1 MGFKSIG
8 SMGCNLILA
17 TTEDQDLNEPLR
29 IATSYPGLTAELVP
43 AQGYQV
49 ENIQAFGGK
58 IEAKLTNPSYNAV
71 VDIVETGETLRAN
84 GGIVRDVLI
93 EDLESGIVFR
103 REPIQ
108 VGATDF
114 EPWRLLRVMATI
126 ARRKQE
132 LDAGADPGTK
142 KSTLLLLADQNRL
155 VKTIGEESAELIQ
168 ALVTEDGT
176 VGEAADLFWAT
187 MVALTREGQSPLLMF
202 EELGRRNQQSKQKLN
217 EK

>member
-1 MGFKSIG
+1 
-8 SMGCNLILA
+8 MGCNLILA

>member
-1 MGFKSIG
+1 
-8 SMGCNLILA
+8 MGCNLILA

-71 VDIVETGETLRAN
+71 VDIVETGETLQAN

-93 EDLESGIVFR
+93 DDLESGIVFR